1 MLIYVVYID
10 KLYHTLVDFSQQLL
24 YNIYVINNERKNQ
37 MNKNNIYKLY
47 ITTDDKFKTQETIY
61 LLPSALLRAIEISKC
76 DNVLNVD
83 VCDKN
88 GAIIIIAKHNNYEI
102 VDSVNAEQIT
112 KIIEVYDNK
121 KGNK

>member
-1 MLIYVVYID
+1 
-10 KLYHTLVDFSQQLL
+10 
-24 YNIYVINNERKNQ
+24 

-47 ITTDDKFKTQETIY
+47 IMTDDKFKTQETIY
-61 LLPSALLRAIEISKC
+61 FLPSALLRALEISKC

-88 GAIIIIAKHNNYEI
+88 GAIIIIAKHDKYEI
-102 VDSVNAEQIT
+102 IDSVNTEQIT
-112 KIIEVYDNK
+112 KIIEAYDSK